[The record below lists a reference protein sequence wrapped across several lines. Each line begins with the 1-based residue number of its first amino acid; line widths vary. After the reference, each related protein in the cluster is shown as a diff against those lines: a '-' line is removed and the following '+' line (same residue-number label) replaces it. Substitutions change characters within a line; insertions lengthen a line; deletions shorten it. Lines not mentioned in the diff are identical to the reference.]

1 MSLFEPGN
9 ALVRA
14 AVEKAI
20 AAGDELGVQVCAYHN
35 GRCFIDVAAGFAE
48 PDRSRA
54 VDHATLFNI
63 WSVSKA
69 ITATLLHIQ
78 ADRGLIDYDA
88 PISEYWPEFAAKG
101 KGGITVRHALM
112 HRSGLP
118 QMPEGMTPER
128 LVDWDWMTSAI
139 AALEPMAA
147 PGEKPMYQALSF
159 GWIIGELVRRTDPKG
174 RDVNTFLQEEVNRPL
189 GIDSLWLGVPESEL
203 PRIATMV
210 DAMPPMSPE
219 TLPEIWEKVSPWAVR
234 LLPDVFEVNRIRQ
247 AVIPGVG
254 GIANARSAG
263 RFFGMLANG
272 GELDGVRILSSERVA
287 GFAEPRIGGDEP
299 DTVMF
304 NQVMPI
310 SKAGFWLYAP
320 EPITAAFRTPT
331 AFGCPGVGGA
341 LGWAD
346 PGEDL
351 AVSFCHNRLVLPAT
365 SDEDPFIPVAAAV
378 REALAMLR
386 ETA

>member
-1 MSLFEPGN
+1 MTLFEPGN
-9 ALVRA
+9 ALVQA
-14 AVEKAI
+14 AVDKAI
-20 AAGDELGVQVCAYHN
+20 AHGDELGVQVCAYHR
-35 GRCFIDVAAGFAE
+35 GRCFIDVAAGSAE
-48 PDRSRA
+48 PDLSRPA
-54 VDHATLFNI
+54 DHETLFNI

-88 PISEYWPEFAAKG
+88 PIAEYWPEFGASG
-101 KGGITVRHALM
+101 KDGITVRHALM

-159 GWIIGELVRRTDPKG
+159 GWIIGELVRRTDPKA

-189 GIDSLWLGVPESEL
+189 GIDSLWLGVPDSEL

-234 LLPDVFEVNRIRQ
+234 LLPDVFEDNRIRQ

-272 GELDGVRILSSERVA
+272 GELGGVRILSAERVA

-346 PGEDL
+346 PGEDI

>member
-1 MSLFEPGN
+1 MSIFEPGN
-9 ALVRA
+9 ALVQQ
-14 AVEKAI
+14 AVDKAI
-20 AAGDELGVQVCAYHN
+20 AAGDELGVQVCAYHGN
-35 GRCFIDVAAGFAE
+35 RKFVDVAAGHAD
-48 PDRSRA
+48 PARSRA
-54 VDHATLFNI
+54 VDHDTLFNI

-69 ITATLLHIQ
+69 ITATLLHLQ
-78 ADRGLIDYDA
+78 AERGLIDYDA
-88 PISEYWPEFAAKG
+88 PIADYWPDFGAKG

-118 QMPEGMTPER
+118 QMPEGMSPER
-128 LVDWDWMTSAI
+128 IIDWDWMTAAI
-139 AALEPMAA
+139 ADLEPMAA

-159 GWIIGELVRRTDPKG
+159 GWIIGELVRRTDPKH
-174 RDVNTFLQEEVNRPL
+174 RDVNTFLQEEINQPL
-189 GIDSLWLGVPESEL
+189 GIDGLWLGVPDSEL
-203 PRIATMV
+203 SKVAIME

-234 LLPDVFEVNRIRQ
+234 LLPDIFEDDRIRQ

-272 GELDGVRILSSERVA
+272 GELDGVRILSAERVA
-287 GFAEPRIGGDEP
+287 GFANPRVGGDEP

-310 SKAGFWLYAP
+310 SMAGYWLYAP
-320 EPITAAFRTPT
+320 EPITAAFKTPT

-346 PGEDL
+346 PGEQL
-351 AVSFCHNRLVLPAT
+351 AVSFCHNRLVLPQT

-386 ETA
+386 ETV

>member
-1 MSLFEPGN
+1 MSVFEPGN
-9 ALVRA
+9 ALVQA

-20 AAGDELGVQVCAYHN
+20 AAGDELGVQVCAYHR
-35 GRCFIDVAAGFAE
+35 GRRFVDVAAGFAD
-48 PDRSRA
+48 PDRSRR
-54 VDHATLFNI
+54 VDHDTLFNI

-88 PISEYWPEFAAKG
+88 PIAHYWPEFAAKG
-101 KGGITVRHALM
+101 KGAITVRHALM

-118 QMPEGMTPER
+118 QMPAGMTPER
-128 LVDWDWMTSAI
+128 LIDWDWMTSAI

-147 PGEKPMYQALSF
+147 PGEKPMYQTLSF
-159 GWIIGELVRRTDPKG
+159 GWIIGELVRRTDPAR
-174 RDVNTFLQEEVNRPL
+174 RDVNTFLQQEVNQPL
-189 GIDSLWLGVPESEL
+189 GIEGLWLGVPDSEL
-203 PRIATMV
+203 PKIATME

-234 LLPDVFEVNRIRQ
+234 LLPDIFEDDRIRQ

-254 GIANARSAG
+254 GIANADSAG

-272 GELDGVRILSSERVA
+272 GELDGVRILSTERVA
-287 GFAEPRIGGDEP
+287 TFAEPRIGRDEP
-299 DTVMF
+299 DSVMF

-310 SKAGFWLYAP
+310 SMTGFWLYAP

-346 PGEDL
+346 PGEEL
-351 AVSFCHNRLVLPAT
+351 AVSFCHNRLVLAT
-365 SDEDPFIPVAAAV
+365 TSEDDPFTPVAAAV
-378 REALAMLR
+378 RKALAMLKQ
-386 ETA
+386 EA

>member
-1 MSLFEPGN
+1 MTVFEPGN
-9 ALVRA
+9 ALVQA
-14 AVEKAI
+14 AVEQAI
-20 AAGDELGVQVCAYHN
+20 AEGDELGVQVCAYHR
-35 GRCFIDVAAGFAE
+35 GRRFVDVAAGFSD
-48 PDRSRA
+48 PQRQHR
-54 VDHATLFNI
+54 VDYDTLFNI

-78 ADRGLIDYDA
+78 ADRGLIAYDA
-88 PISEYWPEFAAKG
+88 PIADYWPEFAARG
-101 KGGITVRHALM
+101 KAAITVRHALM

-118 QMPEGMTPER
+118 QMPDGMTPER
-128 LVDWDWMTSAI
+128 IVDWDWMTAQI
-139 AALEPMAA
+139 ADLEPMAG

-159 GWIIGELVRRTDPKG
+159 GWIIGELIRRTDPAG

-189 GIDSLWLGVPESEL
+189 GIDGLWLGVPDSEL
-203 PRIATMV
+203 PKIATMV

-219 TLPEIWEKVSPWAVR
+219 ALPDIWEKVSPWAVR
-234 LLPDVFEVNRIRQ
+234 LLPDIFEDDQLRK

-263 RFFGMLANG
+263 RFFAMLANG
-272 GELDGVRILSSERVA
+272 GELDGVRVLSADRVA
-287 GFAEPRIGGDEP
+287 TFADPRPGGDQP

-310 SKAGFWLYAP
+310 SVAGYWLHAP

-346 PGEDL
+346 PGEEL
-351 AVSFCHNRLVLPAT
+351 AVSFCHNRLVLPQT
-365 SDEDPFIPVAAAV
+365 SAEDPFIPVADAI
-378 REALAMLR
+378 REALEMLR
-386 ETA
+386 EAA

>member
-1 MSLFEPGN
+1 MTPFEPGN
-9 ALVRA
+9 TLVRE
-14 AVEKAI
+14 AVERAI
-20 AAGDELGVQVCAYHN
+20 AAGGELGVQVCAYH
-35 GRCFIDVAAGFAE
+35 RDRMFVDVSAGYAD
-48 PDRSRA
+48 PDRSRP
-54 VDHATLFNI
+54 VDPDTLFNI

-69 ITATLLHIQ
+69 VTATLLHIQ

-88 PISEYWPEFAAKG
+88 PIAEYWPEFGQNG

-118 QMPEGMTPER
+118 QMPKGMTPER

-147 PGEKPMYQALSF
+147 PGERPMYQALSF
-159 GWIIGELVRRTDPKG
+159 GWIIGELVRRTDPQH
-174 RDVNTFLQEEVNRPL
+174 RDVNTFLQQEVNQPL
-189 GIDSLWLGVPESEL
+189 GIDDLWLGVPNNEL
-203 PRIATMV
+203 PKVATMV
-210 DAMPPMSPE
+210 NAMPPMSPE

-234 LLPDVFEVNRIRQ
+234 LLPDIFEDDRLRQ

-272 GELDGVRILSSERVA
+272 GELDGVRIVSAKRVA
-287 GFAEPRIGGDEP
+287 TFATPRPGGDEP

-310 SKAGFWLYAP
+310 SQAGYWLYAP
-320 EPITAAFRTPT
+320 EPITAAFRTKT

-346 PGEDL
+346 PGEQL
-351 AVSFCHNRLVLPAT
+351 AVSFCHNRLALAAT
-365 SDEDPFIPVAAAV
+365 SEQDPFIPIAEAV
-378 REALAMLR
+378 REALALFR